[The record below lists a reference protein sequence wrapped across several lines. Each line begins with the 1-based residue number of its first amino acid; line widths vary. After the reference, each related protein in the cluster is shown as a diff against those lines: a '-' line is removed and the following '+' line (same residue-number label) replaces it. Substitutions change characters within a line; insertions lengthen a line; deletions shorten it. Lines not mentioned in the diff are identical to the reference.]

1 MTARR
6 FRIPAVLVMV
16 TLFFAATA
24 QDLML
29 TGWPYE
35 VDVVNENLERFEE
48 QTGISAEFSPFPSDN
63 YRDRM
68 VTSFVGGTQFD
79 VVYVRDSFLAEWAST
94 GWIQPIDGMPGLE
107 KYTDD
112 LPQAVIDQ
120 VSYDGKMY
128 GLPYYSGMNVFAYNA
143 DHLEAAGIAAP
154 PTTWD
159 ELLEQ
164 AQAVQDAGV
173 TSAPIILQLQQGQ
186 YVTTTLEII
195 AAGFGGTLFDADYEP
210 NFDEEGSAM
219 REAIDWIKRGL
230 EAGLID
236 EASLSS
242 GDHDVVRA
250 MSAGTHTF
258 TLLADYN
265 VKTLNDPEQSQTA
278 GDIEAALI
286 PGDGTVESGTTS
298 YVRLYA
304 ITGATDDPQQAWQLV
319 EFLGGADATGEYFV
333 PKRWA
338 LDFGLGFAYNSMYQD
353 QDIREALQQWIDPD
367 VLAAQSAFA
376 VSREYRF
383 VPFFADWETDAWAD
397 LQNLMTG
404 SGDADRIYDRLA
416 SNWSDLKTAYGY

>member
-1 MTARR
+1 MVART
-6 FRIPAVLVMV
+6 FRIPAVVALVM
-16 TLFFAATA
+16 LFLAATA

-35 VDVVNENLERFEE
+35 VDVVNENLARFEE
-48 QTGISAEFSPFPSDN
+48 QTDISAEFSPFPSDN

-68 VTSFVGGTQFD
+68 VTSFIGGTEFD
-79 VVYVRDSFLAEWAST
+79 VVYVRDNFLAEWAAA
-94 GWIQPIDGMPGLE
+94 GWIQPIEGMPGLE

-120 VSYDGKMY
+120 VSYDGQIY
-128 GLPYYSGMNVFAYNA
+128 GLPYYSGMNTFAYNA
-143 DHLEAAGIAAP
+143 AHLEAAGIDAP

-164 AQAVQDAGV
+164 AQAVKDAGV
-173 TSAPIILQLQQGQ
+173 TNAPIILQLQQGQ
-186 YVTTTLEII
+186 YITTTLEIV
-195 AAGFGGTLFDADYEP
+195 AAGFGGTLFDREYQPTFMED
-210 NFDEEGSAM
+210 GSAM
-219 REAIDWIKRGL
+219 RQAIDWIARGL

-242 GDHDVVRA
+242 GDHDIVRA

-265 VKTLNDPEQSQTA
+265 VKTINDPEQSQTA
-278 GDIEAALI
+278 GDVEAALI
-286 PGDGTVESGTTS
+286 PGDGDVESGTTS

-304 ITGATDDPQQAWQLV
+304 ITGDAEDPQQAWRLV
-319 EFLGGADATGEYFV
+319 EFLGGADATGDYYV

-338 LDFGLGFAYNSMYQD
+338 LEFGLGFAYTSMYQD
-353 QDIREALQQWIDPD
+353 EDIRAALQEWIDPD
-367 VLAAQSAFA
+367 VLAEQSEYA
-376 VSREYRF
+376 VNRDYRF
-383 VPFFADWETDAWAD
+383 VPMFSEWETDAWAD

-404 SGDADRIYDRLA
+404 SGNADRIYDRLA
-416 SNWSDLKTAYGY
+416 SNWNELKSAYGY